1 MPRDWLGR
9 ASGLH
14 SGRWNEARSSEPR
27 TGLELPGGPRPATV
41 TGSVTGSIGRRRC
54 GLSRQCRWVR
64 RERTGP
70 AGGQGPASGTG
81 GGRSVA
87 GPERVPWLFPLAYNL
102 AAHSLRPSGTTLL
115 SLRLPCWYH
124 PDFAFRSS
132 VVSFR
137 MRLPDKTETG
147 NSNLFC
153 KAVAVPTEPGDTSVP
168 RTHVL
173 A

>member
-1 MPRDWLGR
+1 MSLA
-9 ASGLH
+9 ASAAGAAG
-14 SGRWNEARSSEPR
+14 SAASAAAR
-27 TGLELPGGPRPATV
+27 
-41 TGSVTGSIGRRRC
+41 
-54 GLSRQCRWVR
+54 VR

-70 AGGQGPASGTG
+70 VGGQSPASGTG

-102 AAHSLRPSGTTLL
+102 AAHPLRPSGTILL
-115 SLRLPCWYH
+115 SLRLPYWYH
-124 PDFAFRSS
+124 PTIHFVFRSS

-137 MRLPDKTETG
+137 IRLPDKTETG